1 MFVYYALCVEVQLKQ
16 YSPYSVA
23 RFCVQLTFQFNFR
36 PLRKGKEIE
45 LAEGVGNPV
54 YDSFNEGEQL
64 EDVSS
69 NTKVYFTAGY
79 FVNLGHV
86 RHI

>member
-1 MFVYYALCVEVQLKQ
+1 MKNKKKKLTLF
-16 YSPYSVA
+16 SVFYDPTTKDA
-23 RFCVQLTFQFNFR
+23 SQI
-36 PLRKGKEIE
+36 RKGKEIE

-69 NTKVYFTAGY
+69 DTNCG
-79 FVNLGHV
+79 LP
-86 RHI
+86 R